1 MHVAGEAGGGKKGG
15 AGVTDSE
22 HIARILSELSELG
35 CGNHSCWFNPP
46 RGIGTTGGCD
56 CLNGLPFRLRKA
68 LIGLWMDRGRR
79 QDAD

>member
-1 MHVAGEAGGGKKGG
+1 MRFGSCGSGHGGI
-15 AGVTDSE
+15 AVTDSE
-22 HIARILSELSELG
+22 HITRILDGLSELG